1 VKGGGAGRAGG
12 PLGATSAARR
22 ELLEL
27 ILEVSFRRERVVLS
41 SGRES
46 DFYLDLRQTLLRPRG
61 VRLAGELVLERLQAG
76 APVEAVGGMAVGAV
90 PLVSAVLAAAAAS
103 DPASRLLGFFVR
115 KEAKRHGLGRRIEG
129 AFAAGQTVALL
140 EDTVT
145 TGGSTLDAMDAVQ
158 AEGGKV
164 ARVLCVVDRG
174 EGAAEAFAAR
184 GIALEALFT
193 RADLPVQ
200 EGK

>member
-1 VKGGGAGRAGG
+1 MKGEGVGEAGG
-12 PLGATSAARR
+12 PRRR

-27 ILEVSFRRERVVLS
+27 ILEVSFRRERVVLA

-46 DFYLDLRQTLLRPRG
+46 DFYLDLRQTLMRPRG
-61 VRLAGELVLERLQAG
+61 VRLAGELVLERLLAG

-103 DPASRLLGFFVR
+103 DARTRLLGFFVR

-145 TGGSTLDAMDAVQ
+145 TGASTLEAMDAVL

-164 ARVLCVVDRG
+164 ARVLCLVDRG
-174 EGAAEAFAAR
+174 EGAKAAFGER
-184 GIALEALFT
+184 GIELEALFT
-193 RADLPVQ
+193 RGDLPI
-200 EGK
+200 

>member
-1 VKGGGAGRAGG
+1 V
-12 PLGATSAARR
+12 TEQRR

-27 ILEVSFRRERVVLS
+27 ILRVSFRRERVVLA

-46 DFYLDLRQTLLRPRG
+46 DFYLDLRQTLMRPRG
-61 VRLAGELVLERLQAG
+61 LRLAGELVLGRLLAG
-76 APVEAVGGMAVGAV
+76 APVDAVGGMAVGAV
-90 PLVSAVLAAAAAS
+90 PLVAAVLAAAAAR
-103 DPASRLLGFFVR
+103 DGGTRLLGFFVR

-145 TGGSTLDAMDAVQ
+145 TGSSTLDALDAVV
-158 AEGGKV
+158 AEGGRV
-164 ARVLCVVDRG
+164 ARVLCLVDRG
-174 EGAAEAFAAR
+174 EGAAAAFAER

-193 RADLPVQ
+193 RADLPVDTLG
-200 EGK
+200 ER